1 MFEWE
6 SAMHNKTKERAWE
19 IINIYLKAVEAVKS
33 IKSIILVGSLSDDTY
48 TGNVGS
54 DIDLVHIIYDRY
66 DYEKEKKN
74 IKDLISKVERETN
87 NDIPI
92 SQTIYSERH
101 LLHPY
106 NYNFDLSIDNKDL
119 IERPIEIFRMLDSGK
134 LLYGED
140 ILSTLERPTMD
151 DVQTSVELEQKQ
163 LKLLAKENSE
173 WFSAYTEMRKRPTIR
188 IMTQIVLTTALS
200 DYYFCTGR
208 SCSSKFKILELI
220 EKEMPNLS
228 YLNLLRLCHKN
239 RFSPDE
245 ITEEDINTMNREYKV
260 VFLKD

>member
-1 MFEWE
+1 
-6 SAMHNKTKERAWE
+6 
-19 IINIYLKAVEAVKS
+19 
-33 IKSIILVGSLSDDTY
+33 
-48 TGNVGS
+48 
-54 DIDLVHIIYDRY
+54 
-66 DYEKEKKN
+66 
-74 IKDLISKVERETN
+74 
-87 NDIPI
+87 
-92 SQTIYSERH
+92 
-101 LLHPY
+101 
-106 NYNFDLSIDNKDL
+106 
-119 IERPIEIFRMLDSGK
+119 MLDSGK

-173 WFSAYTEMRKRPTIR
+173 WFSAYTEMRKHPTIR

-239 RFSPDE
+239 RFSPDDMTKE
-245 ITEEDINTMNREYKV
+245 NITAMNREYQDY
-260 VFLKD
+260 FLKD